1 MENDN
6 PKKFDPRD
14 NLKPWK
20 PGQSGNPNG
29 RPKKYTTAL
38 KEMGYK
44 LSEINDTIQNILG
57 MNVDELKD
65 VWDDANATVLEKT
78 VANALR
84 RGIEKGSLYN
94 LETLLSRVYGQ
105 PKQAIEHELTLQQ
118 PLFPDLNN
126 LEAEDAEIID
136 EEDQDKTIG

>member
-1 MENDN
+1 MSEH
-6 PKKFDPRD
+6 
-14 NLKPWK
+14 LVQHQWK

-29 RPKKYTTAL
+29 RPKKYVTSL
-38 KEMGYK
+38 VEQGYK

-57 MNVDELKD
+57 MNVEELKD

-105 PKQAIEHELTLQQ
+105 PKQAIEHDLTIQP
-118 PLFPDLNN
+118 PLFPDLNKN
-126 LEAEDAEIID
+126 DQEEI
-136 EEDQDKTIG
+136 EE